1 MSTSLINTLGGIAGF
16 GENFLDRNDDSYT
29 GYLDL
34 RSVFGTQGI
43 NFFGR
48 EYTGF
53 YLNNNGSITFASAT
67 GTYTPSAITG
77 STSNPIIA
85 AYWADVDTRAGI
97 VGPTLGGTS
106 TGSNLLWYDFDPA
119 NRTFTA
125 TWDDVG
131 YYSYGTDRL
140 NAFQI
145 SITQIGT
152 NGDFDIVFRYENVDW
167 TTGSASGGSG
177 GLGGVTARAGYSS
190 GNGVDFFELPQSGN
204 QSALLDLENASNV
217 GVAGTYVFNVRSGSA
232 TPAISVG
239 DASLAE
245 GNGPNSNYLV
255 VPVLLAAP
263 SSETITVQ
271 YSTSDGTALAEQDYV
286 TQGGVLT
293 FAPGVTQQNV
303 FIQLIGDT
311 VIEGNE
317 TFGIQLFNSTG
328 APIADANGTATIVND
343 DGIVISDVSAMEG
356 TSGSP
361 TIFTFTVSLLTA
373 AASAVTVDYAT
384 GAGSAASGTDF
395 GPANGTLTFAA
406 GETSK
411 TITVEVSAD
420 ALSEADETFSV
431 NLSGASG
438 AAIADAVGT
447 GTIRN
452 DDGLVV
458 EDLVLVE
465 GTSATPSNAAV
476 TIRLLT
482 PATTPVSVDW
492 ATVAGTATS
501 PADFTT
507 SSGTVTFAV
516 GETVKTVT
524 VPIIGDALI
533 EGTEGFQMVLSNAIG
548 TAIVDG
554 TGEVRIADDDGFSV
568 SSAVAA
574 EGNAGT
580 SNLTFTVTLGS
591 ALSQTATVD
600 FATVD
605 GTATAG
611 TDYVGATGTV
621 TFLAGEI
628 SKTVTVTVNGDLSPE
643 DNETLTLNLSNPSA
657 GTGIRQGSASGTIF
671 NDDGFSVGDVSL
683 TEGNSG
689 TSTVLVPVTLSAPAA
704 GPVTVNYTTQDG
716 TALAGLDY
724 VATGGTLTF
733 AAGETS
739 KIIEVTINGDTQFE
753 GNETFRVLLSSPSGS
768 ALVDSSATVSIDNDD
783 TRPPPSFR
791 IVDVGQVEG
800 TGAGTSILRFQVA
813 LSEVAA
819 TDSSVQ
825 YATTPGTAS
834 ADIDYTTATG
844 TLTIPAGSLFGF
856 IDVVVNR
863 DTAIEANETFS
874 VTLSNPSAGTAIA
887 ANTATGTIF
896 NDDVSV
902 SIAATSANK
911 AEGHSGSTGF
921 TFTVTRTG
929 DTEWTQNA
937 NWVVS
942 GSAVN
947 GADFT
952 GGALPTGTVAFAPG
966 ETTKVI
972 TVNVAGDT
980 VVEGNESF
988 AVTLSDPTEDI
999 TFATARAT
1007 GTIRND
1013 DASLSIAATV
1023 ADTAEGQSGTTPF
1036 TFTVTRSGL
1045 TTASHSV
1052 NWAVSSSQASA
1063 ADFEGGV
1070 LPSGILTFAAGETS
1084 KLVTVNVVGETT
1096 LEADEGFTV
1105 TLSNP
1110 SAGATIGT
1118 AAANATIRNDDISLS
1133 VAATSADMAEGQS
1146 GTTPFTFT
1154 VTRSG
1159 DLASA
1164 STADWSVSGAA
1175 VTGADFAEGFLP
1187 SGTVNFAAGETS
1199 KVITVNVLGD
1209 TIQETDEA
1217 FTVTVSNPVHGTSQ
1231 AGGTIR
1237 NDDTGAATLSIA
1249 QRDSV
1254 KNEGQSG
1261 NTNFT
1266 FTVTRTG
1273 ATDSTHSANWA
1284 VSGAGVNGTDFAGGS
1299 LPTGSVTF
1307 APGETSK
1314 IVAVVVAGDTM
1325 VESNEAFTIT
1335 LSNPS
1340 AGTTIGTAAVNGVI
1354 RNDDANLSIAATV
1367 ADTAEGQSGTT
1378 PFTFT
1383 VTRSGLTTAS
1393 HSVNW
1398 AVSSSQASAADFEG
1412 GVLPSGI
1419 LTFAAGETSKVI
1431 TVNVVGEAL
1440 LETDE
1445 GFTVTLSN
1453 PSAGATIG
1461 TAGANGVIRND
1472 DASLSMSAT
1481 SADKA
1486 EGQSGMTPFTFTVT
1500 RSGDLASTST
1510 ADWAVSGAAVNGADF
1525 TGGILPSGTVS
1536 FAAGETSKVITVNV
1550 AGDMLAES
1558 NERFTV
1564 SLMNPGPGTFIA
1576 QSATIAT
1583 IRNDDASN
1591 GHNPLTGTA
1600 GQDHMDGL
1608 SGNDS
1613 IFGLGGNDLLIGRDG
1628 NDILDGGLGGDVMIG
1643 GAGNDRYYVDQAGDF
1658 VIEVDALHGNDSV
1671 FTTVTY
1677 SLSQHVENMTLLG
1690 TLAIDAYGNDGNN
1703 RLVGNKAANLLSGGA
1718 GDDVLEGAGGDDTL
1732 DGGGGTDG
1740 ASYAG
1745 AHLGVTV
1752 SLAIA
1757 GQQNTIGA
1765 GSDTLTD
1772 IENLTGSSFDDALL
1786 GDSLANALLGGAGN
1800 DQLTGGDGDDVL
1812 DGGSGN
1818 DQLVGGNGADSF
1830 FFSAPLLPA
1839 NIDTVVDFD
1848 AAVDL
1853 IQLDNAVFNAFSTP
1867 WGVDDSGFGIGAT
1880 ATTADMHL
1888 IFNVADGALLYD
1900 ADGVGGQAAV
1910 QFATLQ
1916 GVVGDLT
1923 AGHFLIV

>member
-1 MSTSLINTLGGIAGF
+1 MSTSLINNLGGNAGF

-97 VGPTLGGTS
+97 VGPTQGGTS

-131 YYSYGTDRL
+131 YYSHGTDKL

-152 NGDFDIVFRYENVDW
+152 SGDFDIVFRYENVDW
-167 TTGSASGGSG
+167 TTGSASGGAG
-177 GLGGVTARAGYSS
+177 GLGGVPARAGYSS

-204 QSALLDLENASNV
+204 QTALLDLENASNV

-245 GNGPNSNYLV
+245 GNGPNSKYIV
-255 VPVLLAAP
+255 VPVFLAAP
-263 SSETITVQ
+263 SGETITVQ
-271 YSTSDGTALAEQDYV
+271 YATSDGTAVAGQDYV
-286 TQGGVLT
+286 TQGGLLT
-293 FAPGVTQQNV
+293 FAPGVTQQNL
-303 FIQLIGDT
+303 FIELIGDT
-311 VIEGNE
+311 AIEGNE

-343 DGIVISDVSAMEG
+343 DGIVISDVSVMEG

-373 AASAVTVDYAT
+373 ATSPVTVDYAT
-384 GAGSAASGTDF
+384 AAGSAASGTDF
-395 GPANGTLTFAA
+395 SPTNGTLAFAA

-411 TITVEVSAD
+411 TIAIEVSAD
-420 ALSEADETFSV
+420 ALSEADETFTV

-438 AAIADAVGT
+438 ATIADAIGT

-452 DDGLVV
+452 DDGLVID
-458 EDLVLVE
+458 DLAVIE
-465 GTSATPSNAAV
+465 GTSATPTSAAV

-492 ATVAGTATS
+492 ATAPGTATT
-501 PADFTT
+501 PADFST
-507 SSGTVTFAV
+507 SNGTVTFAV
-516 GETVKTVT
+516 GETVKTVI
-524 VPIIGDALI
+524 VPVTGDSLI
-533 EGTEGFQMVLSNAIG
+533 EGTEAFQVVLSNATG

-568 SSAVAA
+568 STAVAA

-580 SNLTFTVTLGS
+580 TALTFTVTLGS

-621 TFLAGEI
+621 TFLAGEV
-628 SKTVTVTVNGDLSPE
+628 SKTVTVAVNGDLSPE
-643 DNETLTLNLSNPSA
+643 DNETMTLNLSNPSVGA
-657 GTGIRQGSASGTIF
+657 GIRQGSATGTIF
-671 NDDGFSVGDVSL
+671 NDDGFSVGDASL

-689 TSTVLVPVTLSAPAA
+689 TSTVLVTITLSAPAA

-716 TALAGLDY
+716 TALAGVDY

-739 KIIEVTINGDTQFE
+739 KTIEVTINGDTQFE
-753 GNETFRVLLSSPSGS
+753 GNETFRVLLSSPNGS
-768 ALVDSSATVSIDNDD
+768 ALVDSSATVSINNDD

-800 TGAGTSILRFQVA
+800 TGDGTSILRFQVA
-813 LSEVAA
+813 LSEVAT
-819 TDSSVQ
+819 TDSSVD
-825 YATTPGTAS
+825 YATAAGTAS
-834 ADIDYTTATG
+834 ADVDYTTAAG
-844 TLTIPAGSLFGF
+844 TLIIPAGSLFGF
-856 IDVVVNR
+856 IDVVMNR

-874 VTLSNPSAGTAIA
+874 VILSNPSAGTAIA

-902 SIAATSANK
+902 SIVATSANK

-929 DTEWTQNA
+929 DTEWTQDA

-942 GSAVN
+942 GSGVN

-952 GGALPTGTVAFAPG
+952 GGALPTGTVSFAPG

-980 VVEGNESF
+980 VVENNESF

-1013 DASLSIAATV
+1013 DASLSIAATS
-1023 ADTAEGQSGTTPF
+1023 ADKAEGQSGTTPF
-1036 TFTVTRSGL
+1036 TFTVTRSGQ
-1045 TTASHSV
+1045 TTTTHNV
-1052 NWAVSSSQASA
+1052 NWAVSSADASA
-1063 ADFEGGV
+1063 ADFEGSV
-1070 LPSGILTFAAGETS
+1070 LPSGTLTFAAGETS
-1084 KLVTVNVVGETT
+1084 KVITVNVVGEAL

-1118 AAANATIRNDDISLS
+1118 AAANATIRNDD
-1133 VAATSADMAEGQS
+1133 
-1146 GTTPFTFT
+1146 
-1154 VTRSG
+1154 
-1159 DLASA
+1159 AS
-1164 STADWSVSGAA
+1164 
-1175 VTGADFAEGFLP
+1175 
-1187 SGTVNFAAGETS
+1187 
-1199 KVITVNVLGD
+1199 
-1209 TIQETDEA
+1209 
-1217 FTVTVSNPVHGTSQ
+1217 
-1231 AGGTIR
+1231 
-1237 NDDTGAATLSIA
+1237 
-1249 QRDSV
+1249 
-1254 KNEGQSG
+1254 
-1261 NTNFT
+1261 
-1266 FTVTRTG
+1266 
-1273 ATDSTHSANWA
+1273 
-1284 VSGAGVNGTDFAGGS
+1284 
-1299 LPTGSVTF
+1299 
-1307 APGETSK
+1307 
-1314 IVAVVVAGDTM
+1314 
-1325 VESNEAFTIT
+1325 
-1335 LSNPS
+1335 
-1340 AGTTIGTAAVNGVI
+1340 
-1354 RNDDANLSIAATV
+1354 LSIAATV

-1383 VTRSGLTTAS
+1383 VTRSG
-1393 HSVNW
+1393 
-1398 AVSSSQASAADFEG
+1398 
-1412 GVLPSGI
+1412 
-1419 LTFAAGETSKVI
+1419 
-1431 TVNVVGEAL
+1431 
-1440 LETDE
+1440 
-1445 GFTVTLSN
+1445 
-1453 PSAGATIG
+1453 
-1461 TAGANGVIRND
+1461 
-1472 DASLSMSAT
+1472 
-1481 SADKA
+1481 
-1486 EGQSGMTPFTFTVT
+1486 
-1500 RSGDLASTST
+1500 DLASTST
-1510 ADWAVSGAAVNGADF
+1510 ADWSVSGAAVNGADF
-1525 TGGILPSGTVS
+1525 AGGILPAGTVS
-1536 FAAGETSKVITVNV
+1536 FAAGETSKLITVNV
-1550 AGDMLAES
+1550 AGDTLAEG

-1564 SLMNPGPGTFIA
+1564 SLLNPGAGTAIA
-1576 QSATIAT
+1576 RSSAIAT

-1600 GQDHMDGL
+1600 GQDYIDGL

-1613 IFGLGGNDLLIGRDG
+1613 IFGLGGVDLLLGRDG
-1628 NDILDGGLGGDVMIG
+1628 NDILDGGAGDDVMIG

-1690 TLAIDAYGNDGNN
+1690 TLAIDATGNDGNN
-1703 RLVGNKAANLLSGGA
+1703 RLVGNRAANQLNGGA

-1732 DGGGGTDG
+1732 DGGGGTDV
-1740 ASYAG
+1740 ASYAS
-1745 AHLGVTV
+1745 AQVGVTV
-1752 SLAIA
+1752 NLASV
-1757 GQQNTIGA
+1757 GPQNTIGA
-1765 GSDTLTD
+1765 GSDTLFG
-1772 IENLTGSSFDDALL
+1772 IENLTGSSFDDTLL
-1786 GDSLANALLGGAGN
+1786 GDSLTNALLGGAGN
-1800 DQLTGGDGDDVL
+1800 DQLMGGDGDDLV
-1812 DGGSGN
+1812 DGGTGN
-1818 DQLVGGNGADSF
+1818 DQLNGGNGADTF
-1830 FFSAPLLPA
+1830 AFSAPLLPG
-1839 NIDTVVDFD
+1839 NVDTVVDFD
-1848 AAVDL
+1848 VAVDL
-1853 IQLDNAVFNAFSTP
+1853 IQLENSVFTAFSTA
-1867 WGVDDSGFGIGAT
+1867 WGVEEAAFGTGTA

-1888 IFNVADGALLYD
+1888 IFNVTDGALLYD
-1900 ADGVGGQAAV
+1900 ADGMGGQAAV

>member
-1 MSTSLINTLGGIAGF
+1 
-16 GENFLDRNDDSYT
+16 
-29 GYLDL
+29 
-34 RSVFGTQGI
+34 V
-43 NFFGR
+43 
-48 EYTGF
+48 
-53 YLNNNGSITFASAT
+53 
-67 GTYTPSAITG
+67 
-77 STSNPIIA
+77 SNP
-85 AYWADVDTRAGI
+85 VH
-97 VGPTLGGTS
+97 GTS
-106 TGSNLLWYDFDPA
+106 
-119 NRTFTA
+119 
-125 TWDDVG
+125 
-131 YYSYGTDRL
+131 
-140 NAFQI
+140 Q
-145 SITQIGT
+145 
-152 NGDFDIVFRYENVDW
+152 
-167 TTGSASGGSG
+167 
-177 GLGGVTARAGYSS
+177 AG
-190 GNGVDFFELPQSGN
+190 
-204 QSALLDLENASNV
+204 
-217 GVAGTYVFNVRSGSA
+217 
-232 TPAISVG
+232 
-239 DASLAE
+239 
-245 GNGPNSNYLV
+245 
-255 VPVLLAAP
+255 
-263 SSETITVQ
+263 
-271 YSTSDGTALAEQDYV
+271 
-286 TQGGVLT
+286 
-293 FAPGVTQQNV
+293 
-303 FIQLIGDT
+303 
-311 VIEGNE
+311 
-317 TFGIQLFNSTG
+317 
-328 APIADANGTATIVND
+328 
-343 DGIVISDVSAMEG
+343 
-356 TSGSP
+356 
-361 TIFTFTVSLLTA
+361 
-373 AASAVTVDYAT
+373 
-384 GAGSAASGTDF
+384 
-395 GPANGTLTFAA
+395 
-406 GETSK
+406 
-411 TITVEVSAD
+411 
-420 ALSEADETFSV
+420 
-431 NLSGASG
+431 
-438 AAIADAVGT
+438 

-452 DDGLVV
+452 DDTG
-458 EDLVLVE
+458 
-465 GTSATPSNAAV
+465 AA
-476 TIRLLT
+476 
-482 PATTPVSVDW
+482 
-492 ATVAGTATS
+492 
-501 PADFTT
+501 
-507 SSGTVTFAV
+507 
-516 GETVKTVT
+516 
-524 VPIIGDALI
+524 
-533 EGTEGFQMVLSNAIG
+533 
-548 TAIVDG
+548 
-554 TGEVRIADDDGFSV
+554 
-568 SSAVAA
+568 
-574 EGNAGT
+574 
-580 SNLTFTVTLGS
+580 
-591 ALSQTATVD
+591 
-600 FATVD
+600 
-605 GTATAG
+605 
-611 TDYVGATGTV
+611 
-621 TFLAGEI
+621 
-628 SKTVTVTVNGDLSPE
+628 
-643 DNETLTLNLSNPSA
+643 
-657 GTGIRQGSASGTIF
+657 
-671 NDDGFSVGDVSL
+671 
-683 TEGNSG
+683 
-689 TSTVLVPVTLSAPAA
+689 TLSIAQRDS
-704 GPVTVNYTTQDG
+704 VKN
-716 TALAGLDY
+716 
-724 VATGGTLTF
+724 
-733 AAGETS
+733 
-739 KIIEVTINGDTQFE
+739 E
-753 GNETFRVLLSSPSGS
+753 GQSG
-768 ALVDSSATVSIDNDD
+768 
-783 TRPPPSFR
+783 
-791 IVDVGQVEG
+791 
-800 TGAGTSILRFQVA
+800 
-813 LSEVAA
+813 
-819 TDSSVQ
+819 
-825 YATTPGTAS
+825 
-834 ADIDYTTATG
+834 
-844 TLTIPAGSLFGF
+844 
-856 IDVVVNR
+856 
-863 DTAIEANETFS
+863 
-874 VTLSNPSAGTAIA
+874 
-887 ANTATGTIF
+887 NT
-896 NDDVSV
+896 N
-902 SIAATSANK
+902 
-911 AEGHSGSTGF
+911 F

-929 DTEWTQNA
+929 ATDSTHSA
-937 NWVVS
+937 NWAVS
-942 GSAVN
+942 GAGVN
-947 GADFT
+947 GTDFA
-952 GGALPTGTVAFAPG
+952 GGSLPTGSVTFAPG
-966 ETTKVI
+966 ETSKIVA
-972 TVNVAGDT
+972 VVVAGDT
-980 VVEGNESF
+980 MVESNEAF
-988 AVTLSDPTEDI
+988 TITLSNPSAG
-999 TFATARAT
+999 ATI
-1007 GTIRND
+1007 GTAAVNGVIRND

-1045 TTASHSV
+1045 STVSHSV

-1084 KLVTVNVVGETT
+1084 KVITVNVVG
-1096 LEADEGFTV
+1096 
-1105 TLSNP
+1105 
-1110 SAGATIGT
+1110 
-1118 AAANATIRNDDISLS
+1118 
-1133 VAATSADMAEGQS
+1133 
-1146 GTTPFTFT
+1146 
-1154 VTRSG
+1154 
-1159 DLASA
+1159 
-1164 STADWSVSGAA
+1164 
-1175 VTGADFAEGFLP
+1175 
-1187 SGTVNFAAGETS
+1187 
-1199 KVITVNVLGD
+1199 D
-1209 TIQETDEA
+1209 TIQEIDEA
-1217 FTVTVSNPVHGTSQ
+1217 FTVILSNPSGAAVLGTAE